1 MNISF
6 CNNIILGLVMSP
18 FLLGV
23 INRIKAVFAG
33 RRGQPLFQAYFDI
46 WKLLKKD
53 AVYSKTTTWIF
64 QTTPIVNL
72 ATAISALLV
81 LPVFGDHAL
90 LSFQG
95 NLIFLVYCLGL
106 SRFFTIIAALD
117 TGSSF
122 EGMGASREAQFSVL
136 AEPALIIGIATL
148 ARIGGSVSFSSI
160 FSNITTTTWMNSGLA
175 IALIIIALFIV
186 LLVENSRI
194 PFDDPNTHLE
204 LTMIHEVM
212 ILDYSGPDL
221 GLIMYSASL
230 KMWIFGALIMNTF
243 MTVTGLK
250 GISALLSFV
259 IGMFVLAV
267 IVGFVESI
275 IARVKLINVPKLL
288 VGATALSVLAF
299 LLVLRLAL

>member
-1 MNISF
+1 M
-6 CNNIILGLVMSP
+6 
-18 FLLGV
+18 
-23 INRIKAVFAG
+23 
-33 RRGQPLFQAYFDI
+33 
-46 WKLLKKD
+46 
-53 AVYSKTTTWIF
+53 
-64 QTTPIVNL
+64 
-72 ATAISALLV
+72 
-81 LPVFGDHAL
+81 
-90 LSFQG
+90 
-95 NLIFLVYCLGL
+95 

>member
-1 MNISF
+1 
-6 CNNIILGLVMSP
+6 
-18 FLLGV
+18 
-23 INRIKAVFAG
+23 
-33 RRGQPLFQAYFDI
+33 
-46 WKLLKKD
+46 
-53 AVYSKTTTWIF
+53 
-64 QTTPIVNL
+64 
-72 ATAISALLV
+72 
-81 LPVFGDHAL
+81 
-90 LSFQG
+90 
-95 NLIFLVYCLGL
+95 LIFLVYCLGL

>member
-1 MNISF
+1 
-6 CNNIILGLVMSP
+6 
-18 FLLGV
+18 
-23 INRIKAVFAG
+23 
-33 RRGQPLFQAYFDI
+33 
-46 WKLLKKD
+46 
-53 AVYSKTTTWIF
+53 
-64 QTTPIVNL
+64 
-72 ATAISALLV
+72 
-81 LPVFGDHAL
+81 
-90 LSFQG
+90 
-95 NLIFLVYCLGL
+95 
-106 SRFFTIIAALD
+106 
-117 TGSSF
+117 
-122 EGMGASREAQFSVL
+122 
-136 AEPALIIGIATL
+136 
-148 ARIGGSVSFSSI
+148 
-160 FSNITTTTWMNSGLA
+160 
-175 IALIIIALFIV
+175 LIIIALFIV

>member
-1 MNISF
+1 
-6 CNNIILGLVMSP
+6 
-18 FLLGV
+18 
-23 INRIKAVFAG
+23 
-33 RRGQPLFQAYFDI
+33 
-46 WKLLKKD
+46 
-53 AVYSKTTTWIF
+53 
-64 QTTPIVNL
+64 
-72 ATAISALLV
+72 